1 MNRGGQVLVVEEQ
14 YYHRRQEMAINTAAS
29 ALERQTQNYDA
40 WTQNK
45 KNVPLCGA
53 PLPRL
58 TRLSA
63 KKWADHDAGSG
74 GMWLGQCPVRVRLPE
89 ASALE
94 RKPFARGNRAF
105 EHVFNR
111 ERGRGAVWSVESI
124 RESLFRCPTTPSPDY
139 MALLPGEQHAILRWR
154 HEGTPRSCKP
164 REIPR
169 PSICR
174 FTPYHQPKERL
185 EHPYPT
191 NQTSSS
197 AVLHAQERTE
207 GRSTR

>member
-1 MNRGGQVLVVEEQ
+1 MGRDEYWVWKSNTTTGDKRWRSIQQLLPLNVRPKITMHGLKTRKCPTALHPSPYKPDFQPRSGQTMMQ
-14 YYHRRQEMAINTAAS
+14 
-29 ALERQTQNYDA
+29 D
-40 WTQNK
+40 
-45 KNVPLCGA
+45 
-53 PLPRL
+53 PR
-58 TRLSA
+58 
-63 KKWADHDAGSG
+63 

-105 EHVFNR
+105 EHVFSR
-111 ERGRGAVWSVESI
+111 ERGRGAVWSVESM